1 MQTGI
6 IGLPQVGKTTLFR
19 ILTKAHVEGK
29 GGASATHVG
38 VARVPEPRLVELAK
52 LYNPKKTTYATVN
65 YVDWGGMQKERMR
78 DALAQLREV
87 DVIAHVIR
95 VFDDPSVPHSEGSID
110 PLRDATNL
118 DLELM
123 LSDHDQITR
132 RLERVDKDLKKKRDP
147 ILEIE
152 KTALEKCKVHLE
164 AEKALRELE
173 LTPEE
178 RKSIGGFLFL
188 SARPVLYVLNLG
200 DDEADKL
207 DTAVERHKLSSL
219 QGRPNAA
226 VVAICGRLE
235 AELSEMDEKES
246 AELLASYGLE
256 EPGLNRMIRATY
268 DLLGLIQFF
277 TAGEPEVR
285 AWTIRKGA
293 TAVKAAGAIH
303 SDIEKGFI
311 RAEVV
316 RWNDLLAVAFVEVIP
331 ESVRLS
337 GESAL
342 LYVLIGYFLVHLF
355 EHTLAPHFHFGEET
369 HCEEV
374 SHYHA
379 RTSVLV
385 GMTIHTFFDGV
396 AIAAGFLVATWLGA
410 GVFFAV
416 VLHKV
421 PEWVSVASGG

>member
-19 ILTKAHVEGK
+19 IVTKAHVEGES
-29 GGASATHVG
+29 GSSATHVG

-52 LYNPKKTTYATVN
+52 LYNPKKITYATVN
-65 YVDWGGMQKERMR
+65 YVDLGGMQKERMR
-78 DALAQLREV
+78 DALAQLRDV

-152 KTALEKCKVHLE
+152 KGALEKCKAHVE

-207 DTAVERHKLSSL
+207 DTAVERHKLGSL

-226 VVAICGRLE
+226 G
-235 AELSEMDEKES
+235 
-246 AELLASYGLE
+246 G
-256 EPGLNRMIRATY
+256 G
-268 DLLGLIQFF
+268 
-277 TAGEPEVR
+277 
-285 AWTIRKGA
+285 
-293 TAVKAAGAIH
+293 
-303 SDIEKGFI
+303 GF
-311 RAEVV
+311 
-316 RWNDLLAVAFVEVIP
+316 
-331 ESVRLS
+331 
-337 GESAL
+337 G
-342 LYVLIGYFLVHLF
+342 G
-355 EHTLAPHFHFGEET
+355 
-369 HCEEV
+369 
-374 SHYHA
+374 
-379 RTSVLV
+379 
-385 GMTIHTFFDGV
+385 
-396 AIAAGFLVATWLGA
+396 LGA
-410 GVFFAV
+410 GLAGMGEKGAAGLPAADGVKGPGRKR
-416 VLHKV
+416 LV
-421 PEWVSVASGG
+421 P